1 MKLITTMQTYDEVL
15 EHHSGVELQLQFKH
29 DKVAEISKNNERNAH
44 LTPKLSSQS
53 LNINKEE
60 S

>member
-1 MKLITTMQTYDEVL
+1 MQTYDEVL

-44 LTPKLSSQS
+44 LTLKLSSQS

-60 S
+60 T